1 LTDRNQLEELSARL
15 DILESKQAIVEL
27 RFKYCRAVDRGDLDL
42 LKSVFHADAVIDQD
56 RAFAGNA
63 HQFAEFIL
71 PLLTRSYPHRHA
83 ITNLLIELDGER
95 AFCETQYASSHRVA
109 VDSNTVFDVEAQ
121 GRYFDV
127 VERRDGVWKIA
138 YQRLFIEKTVTRRVS
153 AFDLQ
158 GAALASPYPVDPVY
172 LGFATPSTRPA
183 DRQLAGGIF
192 DRLIAR
198 HGEV

>member
-1 LTDRNQLEELSARL
+1 LTDRNELQDLRARL
-15 DILESKQAIVEL
+15 DVLESKQAIVEL
-27 RFKYCRAVDRGDLDL
+27 RLKYCRAVDRGDLEL

-63 HQFAEFIL
+63 HQFAELIL

-121 GRYFDV
+121 GWPHPTQSIPFTLDSRLHRPV
-127 VERRDGVWKIA
+127 PRIA
-138 YQRLFIEKTVTRRVS
+138 GWR
-153 AFDLQ
+153 
-158 GAALASPYPVDPVY
+158 AAS
-172 LGFATPSTRPA
+172 ST
-183 DRQLAGGIF
+183 D
-192 DRLIAR
+192 
-198 HGEV
+198 